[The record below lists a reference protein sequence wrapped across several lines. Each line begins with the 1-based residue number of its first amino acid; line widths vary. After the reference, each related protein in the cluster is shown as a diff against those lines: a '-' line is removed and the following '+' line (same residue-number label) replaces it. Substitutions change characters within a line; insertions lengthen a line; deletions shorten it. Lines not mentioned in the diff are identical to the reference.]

1 MSAYVVRSFRWL
13 SLILIAL
20 GGSLLFLE
28 SIPTP
33 GTQTT
38 SLPDDFDSTRV
49 ATQRDAGFDQQD
61 GATATALVLFTGDVK
76 GNMEKLQAK
85 ARDLGGRLILNDDS
99 SAGLVPVEVADG
111 STSESTDAID
121 KLRNLAQSDLPNTVT
136 SSVTGPAAI
145 RADLA
150 SVFSGANFKLLA
162 VTSFIVAI
170 LLIVTYRSPILWAI
184 PLAVIGLADR
194 IVAGMYPRV
203 LDLFGMQWDES
214 TGGVLSVLVF
224 GAGTN
229 YALLLISRYRDELA
243 QGDDRFSA
251 MARAWKPTVAATIVS
266 ATTVILGVLCLLAS
280 HTPTTRSLGVAAAF
294 GVAVAFIFGLFVL
307 PGVLLWFGRGI
318 FWPRIPQ
325 AGQAAD
331 HKVFDAVGR
340 LVKKRPVAI
349 LVVSF
354 GALGV
359 MSAAALNV
367 QVGLTQS
374 DQFIETPESIS
385 AAQRLSDAFP
395 DVSATPAVISTNER
409 SVVLERLVDSG
420 LKPRPSD
427 EGFIE
432 VSGATTEELR
442 TTLAGTDALVGGGE
456 AELYDTEIA
465 AADDRRVIFPLVL
478 GLIFAALVLLLRA
491 VVAPL
496 VMIGSV
502 LLTNVAALGLGWWVS
517 HYVFGF
523 ERFDSSTP
531 LYAFVF
537 LVALGVDYS
546 IFLVARAREDSRFVG
561 TREGILSALGATGA
575 VITSAGILLAAVFA
589 ALGVLPLVVL
599 AQIGIVICLGVLL
612 DTLLV
617 RSLVVPAVI
626 QLCGE
631 KFWWPS
637 HSAKNI

>member
-1 MSAYVVRSFRWL
+1 MWVRYPHTNHQTLSISIPSCSIFESKKDLAPVRS
-13 SLILIAL
+13 
-20 GGSLLFLE
+20 
-28 SIPTP
+28 
-33 GTQTT
+33 
-38 SLPDDFDSTRV
+38 
-49 ATQRDAGFDQQD
+49 
-61 GATATALVLFTGDVK
+61 
-76 GNMEKLQAK
+76 
-85 ARDLGGRLILNDDS
+85 
-99 SAGLVPVEVADG
+99 
-111 STSESTDAID
+111 
-121 KLRNLAQSDLPNTVT
+121 
-136 SSVTGPAAI
+136 
-145 RADLA
+145 
-150 SVFSGANFKLLA
+150 
-162 VTSFIVAI
+162 
-170 LLIVTYRSPILWAI
+170 
-184 PLAVIGLADR
+184 
-194 IVAGMYPRV
+194 
-203 LDLFGMQWDES
+203 
-214 TGGVLSVLVF
+214 
-224 GAGTN
+224 
-229 YALLLISRYRDELA
+229 
-243 QGDDRFSA
+243 
-251 MARAWKPTVAATIVS
+251 
-266 ATTVILGVLCLLAS
+266 LAS

-294 GVAVAFIFGLFVL
+294 GVAIAFIFGLFVL
-307 PGVLLWFGRGI
+307 PGVLMWFGRGI

-340 LVKKRPVAI
+340 LVKRRPVAI
-349 LVVSF
+349 LVVPF

-359 MSAAALNV
+359 MSVSALNV

-395 DVSATPAVISTNER
+395 EVSATPAVISTNER

-478 GLIFAALVLLLRA
+478 GLIFAALVLLLRS

-496 VMIGSV
+496 VMTGSV

-517 HYVFGF
+517 HYVVGF

-546 IFLVARAREDSRFVG
+546 IFLVTRAREDSRFVG
-561 TREGILSALGATGA
+561 TREGVLSSLGATGA

-626 QLCGE
+626 QLCSE

-637 HSAKNI
+637 HPAKNI